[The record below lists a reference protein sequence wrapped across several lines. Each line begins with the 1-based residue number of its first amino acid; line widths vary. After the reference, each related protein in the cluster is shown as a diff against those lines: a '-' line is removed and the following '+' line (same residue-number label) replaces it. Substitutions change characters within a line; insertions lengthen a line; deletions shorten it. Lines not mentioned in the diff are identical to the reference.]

1 MCSIASNRHRART
14 GADGFTFIELLLAV
28 AILAMVTTVAAVS
41 LYAASKAWSRGNAM
55 TEGLHHGDYV
65 MEQLVMALRSAYYP
79 DGGRARSAGDADA
92 GEKGAQRKP
101 APKPMTGASQY
112 GFYHEDG
119 GEGPGASDRISWVKI
134 GRSLVGGAQ
143 YAETPHRVE
152 FTLEEED
159 GVTEAKVRA
168 WQAALLDEAFDPD
181 TVPSVSLSRQV
192 LGFDCLASSTYDEES
207 GEIEWEEEWENTNSI
222 PQFVQITLYVTG
234 PSEDE
239 PLELVRLVE
248 LPCGPLAPKE

>member
-79 DGGRARSAGDADA
+79 DGGRARSAG
-92 GEKGAQRKP
+92 
-101 APKPMTGASQY
+101 
-112 GFYHEDG
+112 DG